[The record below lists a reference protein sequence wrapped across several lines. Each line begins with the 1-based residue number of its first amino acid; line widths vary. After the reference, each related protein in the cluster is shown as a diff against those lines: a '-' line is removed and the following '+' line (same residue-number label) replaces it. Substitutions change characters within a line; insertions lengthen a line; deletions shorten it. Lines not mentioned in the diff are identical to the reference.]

1 MPKFMT
7 LIPRSLLA
15 MLAALLFTCAPRAA
29 AQQEEVQKPAPQAAP
44 APSQPR
50 ADNPVAPQATQ
61 PAAPSHAT
69 TTTAPAFT
77 TPSVPSY
84 RQAKNVAVITI
95 KGEIDGGGRLGDS
108 VMVSSVER
116 RIRTAVRA
124 GADAIVFEFDTPG
137 GEVNASLRV
146 ASLIKDS
153 PVANTVAWVRPRA
166 LSGGAVAALAAREI
180 IVSDPASFGDAM
192 PIQFGPLGAQA
203 VKDNEILK
211 KVLPPLIS
219 DVVDSARR
227 HNDAMGRYQRDEF
240 LVRAIV
246 ANDMELWWVRENS
259 TGIEMAIDR
268 REFEL
273 LFPGES
279 PDGATRLASTSVG
292 RRTQAA
298 SIPNAP
304 GGSAKLAAVAG
315 ELAAN
320 APTRTSVRP
329 MLSAADAG
337 RWTLIDKIMDGTA
350 PATFSAQDLA
360 HYNLAINAVSIAP
373 GVKQLQPVETDEQ
386 LRAFFGAERVRRLDA
401 SWSEGLVLFLTNPI
415 VRGVLIVLFILALF
429 AEMSHP
435 GAIIPGII
443 SLIALMALIAPPLL
457 IGMASWWEVLAIV
470 VGIGLICLEAF
481 VIPGTTVAGAAGLL
495 LLFGGL
501 VATFLPGGQGLFPG
515 SQQESSSLAWGVGTV
530 LAALVT
536 SGVGVFFIAKHFGSL
551 PIFGKMVLR
560 PAEDAASITTIGIAD
575 QSTAAPAKVGELG
588 TALTRMA
595 PAGRIDI
602 DGRVIDAYSDFG
614 FIQSGSKVRVSSV
627 DSFRVGVE
635 RLPDADNQ
643 PA

>member
-1 MPKFMT
+1 MT
-7 LIPRSLLA
+7 TLPRILLA
-15 MLAALLFTCAPRAA
+15 VLAAILLVLAPAQGDEEQTPADPAA
-29 AQQEEVQKPAPQAAP
+29 SPAPQPALQPVPQPVPQPAPQPATSVPPTSAAP
-44 APSQPR
+44 VATPI
-50 ADNPVAPQATQ
+50 PVAAPIQA
-61 PAAPSHAT
+61 SV
-69 TTTAPAFT
+69 PAF
-77 TPSVPSY
+77 

-95 KGEIDGGGRLGDS
+95 KGEIDAGGRLGES
-108 VMVSSVER
+108 VIVASVER

-180 IVSDPASFGDAM
+180 IATDPASFGDAM
-192 PIQFGPLGAQA
+192 PIQFGPGGAKA
-203 VKDNEILK
+203 VTDNELLK

-227 HNDAMGRYQRDEF
+227 HNEAMGRYQRDEF

-259 TGIEMAIDR
+259 TGVEVAIDR
-268 REFEL
+268 REFEM
-273 LFPGES
+273 LFPGQS
-279 PDGATRLASTSVG
+279 PDGPTRLASTSVG
-292 RRTQAA
+292 RRTQAS

-304 GGSAKLAAVAG
+304 GGSAKLAAVAS

-320 APTRTSVRP
+320 APTRSSVRP
-329 MLSAADAG
+329 PFSPADAG
-337 RWTLIDKIMDGTA
+337 KWTLVEKIMDGTA
-350 PATFSAQDLA
+350 PATFSAPDLA
-360 HYNLAINAVSIAP
+360 QLNLIANVVVLP
-373 GVKQLQPVETDEQ
+373 GGARQLVPIESDEQ
-386 LRAFFGAERVRRLDA
+386 LRAFFGASEIRRLDS

-415 VRGVLIVLFILALF
+415 VRGILIVLFILALF

-435 GAIIPGII
+435 GAVIPGVI
-443 SLIALMALIAPPLL
+443 SLVALLALIGPPLL
-457 IGMASWWEVLAIV
+457 IGMANWWEVLAIV
-470 VGIGLICLEAF
+470 AGIGLICLEAF
-481 VIPGTTVAGAAGLL
+481 VIPGTTVVGAAGLM

-515 SQQESSSLAWGVGTV
+515 SRQESNTLAWGLGTV

-551 PIFGKMVLR
+551 PIFSKMVLR
-560 PAEDAASITTIGIAD
+560 PAEDAESITTIGLAD
-575 QSTAAPAKVGELG
+575 QPTGAPAKIGEVG

-602 DGRVIDAYSDFG
+602 DGRVIDASSDFG
-614 FIQSGSKVRVSSV
+614 FIQAGTKVRVTSV
-627 DSFRVGVE
+627 DAFRIGVE
-635 RLPDADNQ
+635 RVQDA
-643 PA
+643 

>member
-1 MPKFMT
+1 
-7 LIPRSLLA
+7 
-15 MLAALLFTCAPRAA
+15 
-29 AQQEEVQKPAPQAAP
+29 
-44 APSQPR
+44 
-50 ADNPVAPQATQ
+50 
-61 PAAPSHAT
+61 
-69 TTTAPAFT
+69 
-77 TPSVPSY
+77 
-84 RQAKNVAVITI
+84 VITI
-95 KGEIDGGGRLGDS
+95 KGEIDAGGRLGES
-108 VMVSSVER
+108 VIVASVER

-180 IVSDPASFGDAM
+180 IATDPASFGDAM
-192 PIQFGPLGAQA
+192 PIQFGPGGAKA
-203 VKDNEILK
+203 VTDNELLK

-227 HNDAMGRYQRDEF
+227 HNEAMGRYQRDEF

-259 TGIEMAIDR
+259 TGVEVAIDR
-268 REFEL
+268 REFEM
-273 LFPGES
+273 LFPGQS
-279 PDGATRLASTSVG
+279 PDGPTRLASTSVG
-292 RRTQAA
+292 RRTQAS

-304 GGSAKLAAVAG
+304 GGSAKLAAVAS

-320 APTRTSVRP
+320 APTRSSVRP
-329 MLSAADAG
+329 PFSPADAG
-337 RWTLIDKIMDGTA
+337 KWTLVEKIMDGTA
-350 PATFSAQDLA
+350 PATFSAPDLA
-360 HYNLAINAVSIAP
+360 QLNLIANVVVLP
-373 GVKQLQPVETDEQ
+373 GGARQLVPIESDEQ
-386 LRAFFGAERVRRLDA
+386 LRAFFGASEIRRLDS

-415 VRGVLIVLFILALF
+415 VRGILIVLFILALF

-435 GAIIPGII
+435 GAVIPGVI
-443 SLIALMALIAPPLL
+443 SLVALLALIGPPLL
-457 IGMASWWEVLAIV
+457 IGMANWWEVLAIV
-470 VGIGLICLEAF
+470 AGIGLICLEAF
-481 VIPGTTVAGAAGLL
+481 VIPGTTVVGAAGLM

-515 SQQESSSLAWGVGTV
+515 SRQESNTLAWGLGTV

-551 PIFGKMVLR
+551 PIFSKMVLR
-560 PAEDAASITTIGIAD
+560 PAEDAESITTIGLAD
-575 QSTAAPAKVGELG
+575 QPTGAPAKIGEVG

-602 DGRVIDAYSDFG
+602 DGRVIDASSDFG
-614 FIQSGSKVRVSSV
+614 FIQAGTKVRVTSV
-627 DSFRVGVE
+627 DAFRIGVE
-635 RLPDADNQ
+635 RVQDA
-643 PA
+643 